1 MLQTHH
7 LRENAKNPLI
17 LFWDF
22 FCFCLGL
29 LKKKSSLTWSVSNH
43 AFITLLL
50 YLAGIMLDEI
60 VSGRE
65 NDEVLWTCTS

>member
-1 MLQTHH
+1 MSQIYCKHTIS
-7 LRENAKNPLI
+7 REKKLEF
-17 LFWDF
+17 LW
-22 FCFCLGL
+22 FCFGRL

-65 NDEVLWTCTS
+65 NDEVL